1 MANLNGYIL
10 TQAGKNL
17 FAKSSSGEC
26 KVVFTK
32 AKIGES
38 ETTLDELLT
47 KDDLIGTKLKLLDI
61 VSSKAEE
68 NKFTIITTVTNSGL
82 EEHFYI
88 RQLGIFAKGLSIDG
102 LNTEILPEKLIA
114 IAYDTNPDVIPA
126 ETNNIPYTKQMNIGF
141 SINNADKAEII
152 LSLTG
157 VVTSD
162 VLENHN
168 NDTNA
173 HRSLFK
179 SLFNLT
185 DMTLNSMKSIIQNWS
200 KEVCLPLLGGNMKG
214 NINASGYNITAT
226 KFIGNLQG
234 KADSAANADLA
245 TKANQDS
252 QGQVINTTYVKGVT
266 ASNATLTVTK
276 GNGTTSTITIN
287 NVGNSTKATQ
297 DSQGQAINTTYI
309 KSITAS
315 NATLT
320 VTKGNGTTSTVTINN
335 VAHSTSADSAIEAGN
350 INKGFQVNEE
360 DFHISDFRQTILGR
374 ANNGICARP
383 FCGKLPNNTSVSS
396 PGIAFGGIDTH
407 GFIQMEYG
415 TSNIY
420 VGAGNANKIN
430 WYKRL
435 AITDSPAFS
444 GTPTAPTPGVDTN
457 NTQLATCGFVRNAIA
472 KYAPML
478 DTLKKVYPVGSIYM
492 STVSTNPATLF
503 GFGTWEAMPAGRVLL
518 AQGKS
523 SWGTTYN
530 AGSTGGEATHRLT
543 VGELPAHNHTAST
556 NTTGNHTHQFQ
567 LYGPNGN
574 TNMNFPSDFDT
585 NYARNKGTTL
595 SAGNHSHTININ
607 NTGSSQSHNN
617 MQPYLAV
624 YMWKRTA

>member
-252 QGQVINTTYVKGVT
+252 QGQVINTTY
-266 ASNATLTVTK
+266 
-276 GNGTTSTITIN
+276 
-287 NVGNSTKATQ
+287 
-297 DSQGQAINTTYI
+297 I

-335 VAHSTSADSAIEAGN
+335 VENSKKATQDGSGNTITTHYLSRNQSTQNDMNACTVE
-350 INKGFQVNEE
+350 
-360 DFHISDFRQTILGR
+360 
-374 ANNGICARP
+374 GIYR
-383 FCGKLPNNTSVSS
+383 
-396 PGIAFGGIDTH
+396 
-407 GFIQMEYG
+407 
-415 TSNIY
+415 
-420 VGAGNANKIN
+420 
-430 WYKRL
+430 
-435 AITDSPAFS
+435 FS
-444 GTPTAPTPGVDTN
+444 GTLKNGWTSDSWGTLLVFNNQYNGSSGVSGTYLVQIALPTDGRMWTRQRV
-457 NTQLATCGFVRNAIA
+457 NTGAWTSWNKLANTTDCT
-472 KYAPML
+472 

-530 AGSTGGEATHRLT
+530 AGSTGGEATHKLT
-543 VGELPAHNHTAST
+543 VGEMPSHGHTAST
-556 NTTGNHTHQFQ
+556 
-567 LYGPNGN
+567 
-574 TNMNFPSDFDT
+574 D
-585 NYARNKGTTL
+585 
-595 SAGNHSHTININ
+595 TININ
-607 NTGSSQSHNN
+607 GGFRLDGTEVGGTTSASGVFSIGSSFTPSKGHGNSGGGSNAGRNINFNSTHSHKITINNVGEGQSHNN
-617 MQPYLAV
+617 IQPYLTV
-624 YMWKRTA
+624 YMWKRVS

>member
-61 VSSKAEE
+61 VSFKAEE

-200 KEVCLPLLGGNMKG
+200 KEVCLPLLGGTMKG
-214 NINASGYNITAT
+214 NINASDYNITAT

-252 QGQVINTTYVKGVT
+252 QGQTINTTYVKGVT

-335 VAHSTSADSAIEAGN
+335 VENSKKATQDGSGNTITTHYLSRNQSTQNDMNACTVE
-350 INKGFQVNEE
+350 
-360 DFHISDFRQTILGR
+360 
-374 ANNGICARP
+374 GIYR
-383 FCGKLPNNTSVSS
+383 
-396 PGIAFGGIDTH
+396 
-407 GFIQMEYG
+407 
-415 TSNIY
+415 
-420 VGAGNANKIN
+420 
-430 WYKRL
+430 
-435 AITDSPAFS
+435 FS
-444 GTPTAPTPGVDTN
+444 GTLKNGWTSDSWGTLLVFNNQYNGSSGVSGTYLVQIALPTDGRMWTRQRV
-457 NTQLATCGFVRNAIA
+457 NTGAWTSWNKLANTTDCTDI
-472 KYAPML
+472 
-478 DTLKKVYPVGSIYM
+478 LKKVYPVGSIYM

-530 AGSTGGEATHRLT
+530 AGSTGGEATHQLT
-543 VGELPAHNHTAST
+543 VGELPTHNHNAST
-556 NTTGNHTHQFQ
+556 NNVNQ
-567 LYGPNGN
+567 NGN
-574 TNMNFPSDFDT
+574 IGWLQAGKDYNFSGVFATSSKNQGANVGNGESTGVWNCIFDST
-585 NYARNKGTTL
+585 
-595 SAGNHSHTININ
+595 HSHNVTIN
-607 NTGSSQSHNN
+607 NTGSNQSHNN
-617 MQPYLAV
+617 LQPYISV
-624 YMWKRTA
+624 YIWKRTA

>member
-61 VSSKAEE
+61 VSFKAEE

-200 KEVCLPLLGGNMKG
+200 KEVCLPLFGGTMKG
-214 NINASGYNITAT
+214 NINASDYNITAT

-315 NATLT
+315 NATLM
-320 VTKGNGTTSTVTINN
+320 VTKGNGTTSAVTINN
-335 VAHSTSADSAIEAGN
+335 VAHSTDADNAGKLN
-350 INKGFQVNEE
+350 NKG
-360 DFHISDFRQTILGR
+360 DISAST
-374 ANNGICARP
+374 
-383 FCGKLPNNTSVSS
+383 LPNNFTTGLTTHSAYNGNYPSQYGNVININNKGKSQIFMEWKGDDNAAGA
-396 PGIAFGGIDTH
+396 PGGIWYRECRDN
-407 GFIQMEYG
+407 QNVW
-415 TSNIY
+415 SNW
-420 VGAGNANKIN
+420 AKIA
-430 WYKRL
+430 YL
-435 AITDSPAFS
+435 TDC
-444 GTPTAPTPGVDTN
+444 T
-457 NTQLATCGFVRNAIA
+457 
-472 KYAPML
+472 

-530 AGSTGGEATHRLT
+530 AGSTGGEATHQLT
-543 VGELPAHNHTAST
+543 VGEIPSHNHTGSINTAGEHTHSLTLKALWGDGNGSGNGWAGDTRDGGSRT
-556 NTTGNHTHQFQ
+556 NTFSTVGNHTH
-567 LYGPNGN
+567 
-574 TNMNFPSDFDT
+574 TV
-585 NYARNKGTTL
+585 
-595 SAGNHSHTININ
+595 TINS
-607 NTGSSQSHNN
+607 TGSGQPHNN
-617 MQPYLAV
+617 LQPYISV
-624 YMWKRTA
+624 YMWKRTV

>member
-61 VSSKAEE
+61 VSFKAEE

-200 KEVCLPLLGGNMKG
+200 KEVCLPLFGGTMKG
-214 NINASGYNITAT
+214 NINASDYNITAT

-315 NATLT
+315 NATLM
-320 VTKGNGTTSTVTINN
+320 VTKGNGTTSAVTINN
-335 VAHSTSADSAIEAGN
+335 VAHSTDADNAGKLN
-350 INKGFQVNEE
+350 NKG
-360 DFHISDFRQTILGR
+360 DISAST
-374 ANNGICARP
+374 
-383 FCGKLPNNTSVSS
+383 LPNNFTTGLTTHSAYNGNYPSQYGNVININNKGKSQIFMEWKGDDNAAGA
-396 PGIAFGGIDTH
+396 PGGIWYRECRDN
-407 GFIQMEYG
+407 QNVW
-415 TSNIY
+415 SNW
-420 VGAGNANKIN
+420 AKIA
-430 WYKRL
+430 YL
-435 AITDSPAFS
+435 TDC
-444 GTPTAPTPGVDTN
+444 T
-457 NTQLATCGFVRNAIA
+457 
-472 KYAPML
+472 

-530 AGSTGGEATHRLT
+530 AGSTGGEATHQLT
-543 VGELPAHNHTAST
+543 VGELPSHGHSAST
-556 NTTGNHTHQFQ
+556 NTANLTGNAHRSP
-567 LYGPNGN
+567 GCPA
-574 TNMNFPSDFDT
+574 P
-585 NYARNKGTTL
+585 
-595 SAGNHSHTININ
+595 
-607 NTGSSQSHNN
+607 
-617 MQPYLAV
+617 
-624 YMWKRTA
+624 

>member
-1 MANLNGYIL
+1 MKYN
-10 TQAGKNL
+10 
-17 FAKSSSGEC
+17 
-26 KVVFTK
+26 
-32 AKIGES
+32 KI
-38 ETTLDELLT
+38 
-47 KDDLIGTKLKLLDI
+47 LIGTKLKLLDI

-200 KEVCLPLLGGNMKG
+200 KEVCLPLLGGTMKG
-214 NINASGYNITAT
+214 NINASDYNITAT

-252 QGQVINTTYVKGVT
+252 QGQTINTTYVKG
-266 ASNATLTVTK
+266 
-276 GNGTTSTITIN
+276 
-287 NVGNSTKATQ
+287 
-297 DSQGQAINTTYI
+297 
-309 KSITAS
+309 ITAS

-320 VTKGNGTTSTVTINN
+320 LTKGNGTTSTVTINN
-335 VAHSTSADSAIEAGN
+335 VANANNVSVAQKFKFNLSGGGN
-350 INKGFQVNEE
+350 IYRIFARTYLSAGDGYGNSTFIITSTGNFGSNVLGSYIVN
-360 DFHISDFRQTILGR
+360 ISNRGSDASMYVRELIPDNSNSTTFGYYQDGSYFYFGLR
-374 ANNGICARP
+374 NNSYSGECSVTPLNISSVSGHEVGNYKNDRTP
-383 FCGKLPNNTSVSS
+383 PSGWTPVTTGKLAP
-396 PGIAFGGIDTH
+396 
-407 GFIQMEYG
+407 
-415 TSNIY
+415 
-420 VGAGNANKIN
+420 
-430 WYKRL
+430 
-435 AITDSPAFS
+435 ITSPAFS
-444 GTPTAPTPGVDTN
+444 GSPTAPTPATTDNSTRVATTAYVKN
-457 NTQLATCGFVRNAIA
+457 NISE
-472 KYAPML
+472 
-478 DTLKKVYPVGSIYM
+478 TLKKVYPVGSIYM

-518 AQGKS
+518 AQGTA
-523 SWGTTYN
+523 SWGTYN
-530 AGSTGGEATHRLT
+530 AGSTGGEATHQLT
-543 VGELPAHNHTAST
+543 VGEMPSHSHSAST
-556 NTTGNHTHQFQ
+556 NTTGNHNHAIQCNGWSGASTKVSSYYSKDWQ
-567 LYGPNGN
+567 LTAYTDN
-574 TNMNFPSDFDT
+574 
-585 NYARNKGTTL
+585 
-595 SAGNHSHTININ
+595 AGNHSHSVTIN
-607 NTGSSQSHNN
+607 NTGSNQAHNN
-617 MQPYLAV
+617 LQPYISV
-624 YMWKRTA
+624 YIWKRIS

>member
-61 VSSKAEE
+61 VSFKAEE

-200 KEVCLPLLGGNMKG
+200 KEVCLPLFGGTMKG
-214 NINASGYNITAT
+214 NINASDYNITAT

-266 ASNATLTVTK
+266 ASNATLTLTK
-276 GNGTTSTITIN
+276 GNGTTSTVTIN

-297 DSQGQAINTTYI
+297 DSAGQTINTTYV
-309 KSITAS
+309 KGVTAS
-315 NATLT
+315 NSTIT
-320 VTKGNGTTSTVTINN
+320 VTKGNGTTSTATINN
-335 VAHSTSADSAIEAGN
+335 VANATNAANLVISGTSASIKYGGGDVDESTAISQ
-350 INKGFQVNEE
+350 NKVNLVIGSWYSTGFR
-360 DFHISDFRQTILGR
+360 DLCS
-374 ANNGICARP
+374 
-383 FCGKLPNNTSVSS
+383 
-396 PGIAFGGIDTH
+396 
-407 GFIQMEYG
+407 
-415 TSNIY
+415 
-420 VGAGNANKIN
+420 
-430 WYKRL
+430 
-435 AITDSPAFS
+435 S
-444 GTPTAPTPGVDTN
+444 GTPIRVAINHRNGNIKTSGAVTAVGAMYSATPATTENSTRVATTAYVKN
-457 NTQLATCGFVRNAIA
+457 NVVEII
-472 KYAPML
+472 
-478 DTLKKVYPVGSIYM
+478 KKVYPVGSIYM

-530 AGSTGGEATHRLT
+530 AGSTGGEATHQLT
-543 VGELPAHNHTAST
+543 VGELPSHGHSAST
-556 NTTGNHTHQFQ
+556 NTTGNHTHTHPGWQMGEGIRHQ
-567 LYGPNGN
+567 DGCSAIPQRGDRGGYNG
-574 TNMNFPSDFDT
+574 TYTFST
-585 NYARNKGTTL
+585 
-595 SAGNHSHTININ
+595 AGNHSHTITVN
-607 NTGSSQSHNN
+607 NTGSNTAHNN
-617 MQPYLAV
+617 MQPFIVTYI
-624 YMWKRTA
+624 WRRTA

>member
-252 QGQVINTTYVKGVT
+252 QGQTINTTYVKGIT

-276 GNGTTSTITIN
+276 GNGTTSTVTIN

-309 KSITAS
+309 KGVTGS

-320 VTKGNGTTSTVTINN
+320 ITKGNGTSSTVTINN
-335 VAHSTSADSAIEAGN
+335 VAHSTNSDTATKAIADKNGLQIDTNYLKNTGGSIIGN
-350 INKGFQVNEE
+350 YYT
-360 DFHISDFRQTILGR
+360 SDNIVRIKTDGD
-374 ANNGICARP
+374 
-383 FCGKLPNNTSVSS
+383 NTTTGV
-396 PGIAFGGIDTH
+396 GIA
-407 GFIQMEYG
+407 
-415 TSNIY
+415 
-420 VGAGNANKIN
+420 VGAGSVSIVDYSESAVSKYPLQYFPNNK
-430 WYKRL
+430 YVTT
-435 AITDSPAFS
+435 ITPPTSDNSRCIATTAFVKS
-444 GTPTAPTPGVDTN
+444 LFTASKQQNGWW
-457 NTQLATCGFVRNAIA
+457 
-472 KYAPML
+472 K
-478 DTLKKVYPVGSIYM
+478 
-492 STVSTNPATLF
+492 
-503 GFGTWEAMPAGRVLL
+503 EA
-518 AQGKS
+518 
-523 SWGTTYN
+523 
-530 AGSTGGEATHRLT
+530 STGIIWQWG
-543 VGELPAHNHTAST
+543 
-556 NTTGNHTHQFQ
+556 
-567 LYGPNGN
+567 
-574 TNMNFPSDFDT
+574 
-585 NYARNKGTTL
+585 NYANPIQLNNNASIDCSVQFPISFTNCIQVIPILYERTDYNGVVALFYKNKTNSSVDIVLDLYSYNGVVTGT
-595 SAGNHSHTININ
+595 ARIGYIAI
-607 NTGSSQSHNN
+607 G
-617 MQPYLAV
+617 Y
-624 YMWKRTA
+624 

>member
-252 QGQVINTTYVKGVT
+252 QGQVINTTY
-266 ASNATLTVTK
+266 
-276 GNGTTSTITIN
+276 
-287 NVGNSTKATQ
+287 
-297 DSQGQAINTTYI
+297 I

-335 VAHSTSADSAIEAGN
+335 VENSKKATQDGSGNTITTHYLSRNQSTQNDMNACTVE
-350 INKGFQVNEE
+350 
-360 DFHISDFRQTILGR
+360 
-374 ANNGICARP
+374 GIYR
-383 FCGKLPNNTSVSS
+383 
-396 PGIAFGGIDTH
+396 
-407 GFIQMEYG
+407 
-415 TSNIY
+415 
-420 VGAGNANKIN
+420 
-430 WYKRL
+430 
-435 AITDSPAFS
+435 FS
-444 GTPTAPTPGVDTN
+444 GTLKNGWTSDSWGTLLVFNNQYNGSSGVSGTYLVQIALPTDGRMWTRQRV
-457 NTQLATCGFVRNAIA
+457 NTGAWTSWNKLANTTDCT
-472 KYAPML
+472 

-530 AGSTGGEATHRLT
+530 AGSTGGEATHKLT
-543 VGELPAHNHTAST
+543 VGELPSHGHSAST
-556 NTTGNHTHQFQ
+556 NTANLTGNANSIGINYDEVSVSGIISKNRGND
-567 LYGPNGN
+567 YGG
-574 TNMNFPSDFDT
+574 TNNDH
-585 NYARNKGTTL
+585 NKTGFL
-595 SAGNHSHTININ
+595 INASHSHTVTIN
-607 NTGSSQSHNN
+607 NTGSNQAHNN
-617 MQPYLAV
+617 LQPYISV
-624 YMWKRTA
+624 YMWKRSA

>member
-61 VSSKAEE
+61 VSSKAEK

-320 VTKGNGTTSTVTINN
+320 VTKGNGTTSAVTINN
-335 VAHSTSADSAIEAGN
+335 VAHSTDAVNAGKLN
-350 INKGFQVNEE
+350 NKG
-360 DFHISDFRQTILGR
+360 DISAST
-374 ANNGICARP
+374 
-383 FCGKLPNNTSVSS
+383 LPNNFTTGLTTHSAYNGNYPSQYGNVININNKGKSQIFMGWKGDENAVGA
-396 PGIAFGGIDTH
+396 PGGIWYRECRDN
-407 GFIQMEYG
+407 QNVW
-415 TSNIY
+415 SNW
-420 VGAGNANKIN
+420 AKIA
-430 WYKRL
+430 YL
-435 AITDSPAFS
+435 TDC
-444 GTPTAPTPGVDTN
+444 T
-457 NTQLATCGFVRNAIA
+457 
-472 KYAPML
+472 

-530 AGSTGGEATHRLT
+530 AGSTGGEATHQLT
-543 VGELPAHNHTAST
+543 VGELPSHNHSGST
-556 NTTGNHTHQFQ
+556 NTTGEHTHTFAVTSEE
-567 LYGPNGN
+567 NSN
-574 TNMNFPSDFDT
+574 DS
-585 NYARNKGTTL
+585 NKPTVGYNNAGTYTTS
-595 SAGNHSHTININ
+595 SAGNHSHTVTIN
-607 NTGSSQSHNN
+607 NTGSNTAHNN
-617 MQPYLAV
+617 MMPYISV